1 MTQRAVL
8 KLWKRA
14 QKAINKLYLDEVID
28 FKEFLE
34 FDKKLL
40 KIRDRE
46 ILGK

>member
-1 MTQRAVL
+1 MTQ
-8 KLWKRA
+8 KQFSTFERA
-14 QKAINKLYLDEVID
+14 QKAINKLYLEEVID

-34 FDKKLL
+34 IDKKLL